1 MPFTAYIDQALVTIR
16 DYRGEWKGRLTCPE
30 CGDKMHHVS
39 LTLDPFR
46 VAFYRHNPSGTPGA
60 RSCSFA
66 DETPEHRQAKQTL
79 LAEGMRFF
87 QRGAGELEYSFEVN
101 GRKRRADVYLPQQDR
116 QYPVA
121 LEAQYSPID
130 FAGEDGRSIEERT
143 RDYHAAGMYIIWCI
157 PPKRGS
163 DKLKEALKRVYG
175 CYGELSSD
183 GETVQ
188 FIGTNALFLNQHPM
202 RWMQSRRE
210 YIEKRETT
218 RRNEAE
224 RIDRERAAAI
234 AARNARE
241 QAEVEEHTQ
250 WMRKQQPTTED
261 REYIDRGGKLPV
273 NIYRK
278 PDPMPVLRKAADH
291 LVYVPQTDTGRLRD
305 KLMAFLGWPRET
317 YTMDELKAYARERG
331 YDD

>member
-1 MPFTAYIDQALVTIR
+1 MPFTAVVDGMIRRVR
-16 DYRGEWKGRLTCPE
+16 DYRGEWKGRITCPE
-30 CGDKMHHVS
+30 CGDKMNYRTES
-39 LTLDPFR
+39 DYR
-46 VAFYRHNPSGTPGA
+46 VAHFAHNLSGTPGG

-79 LAEGMRFF
+79 LIEGLRFF
-87 QRGAGELEYSFEVN
+87 QRATGELEYTFEVN

-116 QYPVA
+116 QYAVA

-188 FIGTNALFLNQHPM
+188 FVGANALFLNQHPM
-202 RWMQSRRE
+202 RWMQNRRE
-210 YIEKRETT
+210 YLEKRETV

-224 RIDRERAAAI
+224 RIDRERTAAI

-241 QAEVEEHTQ
+241 LAAEQERYAAMS
-250 WMRKQQPTTED
+250 WAQPTQED

-278 PDPMPVLRKAADH
+278 PDPMPVLHRAETP
-291 LVYVPQTDTGRLRD
+291 LTYVPQTPIGILRD
-305 KLMAFLGWPRET
+305 KLMSFLGWPRET